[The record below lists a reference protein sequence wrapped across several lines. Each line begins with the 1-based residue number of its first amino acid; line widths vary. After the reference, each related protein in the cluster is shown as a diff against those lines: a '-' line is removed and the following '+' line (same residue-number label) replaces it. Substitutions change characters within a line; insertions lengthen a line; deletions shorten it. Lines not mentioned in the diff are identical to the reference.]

1 MWARLCAHTLP
12 YEVTEKNVN
21 NLQICSTFYPHSPV
35 FTYISKKTAQY
46 QPARG
51 KKSAPRRNVGRP
63 LLALWKPKL
72 TAYDSSKILL
82 FIKIAY

>member
-1 MWARLCAHTLP
+1 
-12 YEVTEKNVN
+12 VN

-51 KKSAPRRNVGRP
+51 KKKRP
-63 LLALWKPKL
+63 
-72 TAYDSSKILL
+72 T
-82 FIKIAY
+82 